1 MIIMLQGY
9 LSDANFGDALIAWLF
24 YHECKKA
31 GFEDIDF
38 FQFRNYGIGSFVR
51 EQIGYTA
58 EKSFL
63 SCMFADVF
71 CLISGGSFW
80 DYGNK
85 KDTKIRFHR
94 FLLPALIYLFRRKS
108 VCILGVGGGPVKT
121 PWLRRLMVM
130 VLNKAKLVYFRD
142 ESTFEIFKEYGVKN
156 NVTVTADTALVL
168 KQEMLMQFEEKE
180 KLDTIARGR
189 KKLLLHIPDGV
200 KPVCVVADTII
211 PGLIAFLNEHKDYL
225 VVYSHD
231 NIRSLDAKET
241 DAIKR
246 IRERLSNS
254 GIEFYDYKYHDC
266 WQMCSLINEMDCIV
280 TEKLHVGVVGCALG
294 KCVVSFP
301 VHREK
306 TNNFYKM
313 IAESERCIHVRS
325 LESHTVYEQLV
336 KFHDKPVHISEDL
349 RLRAS
354 KNLSIIND
362 IRARLI

>member
-1 MIIMLQGY
+1 MKIMLQGY
-9 LSDANFGDALIAWLF
+9 LSDANFGDALIARLF
-24 YHECKKA
+24 YQECKDS
-31 GFEDIDF
+31 GFEDVDF
-38 FQFRNYGIGSFVR
+38 FQYKNYGIGSFVR
-51 EQIGYTA
+51 KQLDYTV
-58 EKSFL
+58 EKSFY

-80 DYGNK
+80 DYGSK
-85 KDTKIRFHR
+85 KDAKIRFHR
-94 FLLPALIYLFRRKS
+94 FLLPALIYLFRRKP
-108 VCILGVGGGPVKT
+108 VYILGVGGGPVKT
-121 PWLRRLMVM
+121 SWLRRLMVI

-142 ESTFEIFKEYGVKN
+142 GSTFEVFKEYGVKN
-156 NVTVTADTALVL
+156 NVTVTADTALVI
-168 KQEMLMQFEEKE
+168 KPEMLLPFEDKT

-189 KKLLLHIPDGV
+189 KKLLLHIPDGYT
-200 KPVCVVADTII
+200 PVAVVADII
-211 PGLIAFLNEHKDYL
+211 LPGLISFLNEHHDYL

-246 IRERLSNS
+246 LRKSLSDS
-254 GIEFYDYKYHDC
+254 GVEFYDYRYHDC

-313 IAESERCIHVRS
+313 ISESERCIHVRS
-325 LESHTVYEQLV
+325 LDSHTVYEQLER
-336 KFHDKPVHISEDL
+336 FHDKPVHISEEL
-349 RLRAS
+349 RVRAS
-354 KNLSIIND
+354 KNLSVIKD
-362 IRARLI
+362 IS